1 MATDASVPSVD
12 SLGNHSGALTQPLRT
27 STTCMTT
34 AVEPRRADPR
44 SLVRW
49 GWLALFLLVGVFGVW
64 AGTVPLASA
73 VIAPGV
79 VKVLSQ
85 RRSVQHLEGGIVK
98 TIFVREGDKV
108 ERGQVLARLDTT
120 QSESALGVLENSLFA
135 SIALEARLKAE
146 QTDGATVQFPD
157 ELEAQKDRQEAHVP
171 MASQLAEFAARAA
184 ALTGQRN
191 VIDQQ
196 TKQLADA
203 VRGLES
209 KSAGLARQL
218 AYIKEEIRD
227 SDFLLEKGLARKPKV
242 LALKRAEAD
251 YEAQIASNTASTAQM
266 KGKIAELEDQR
277 RQLLFNRLE
286 EIAKQQHTN
295 REQIADLRHRIAA
308 ARDTLRRSEIRAPE
322 AGIVVGLDTRT
333 LNAVLPPR
341 EKLLEIL
348 PIQDRLV
355 VEAEVRPT
363 DRDELRIGQPARVR
377 VLAFS
382 TRRAPMMSGSVTMV
396 TADALVE
403 PKSGRAFYKAEID
416 LRPAPELRDYF
427 TSLQPGMPVEI
438 FIETGERTFADY
450 LLQPLTIRMQRAF
463 KES

>member
-1 MATDASVPSVD
+1 MAADANVL
-12 SLGNHSGALTQPLRT
+12 SLETMVSRTGSLAEPLRT
-27 STTCMTT
+27 STTSWT
-34 AVEPRRADPR
+34 AAAEPPRTDPR

-49 GWLALFLLVGVFGVW
+49 GCVALFLLVGVFGVW

-98 TIFVREGDKV
+98 AIFVREGDKV

-120 QSESALGVLENSLFA
+120 QSESALGVLESNLFA
-135 SIALEARLKAE
+135 NLALEARLKAE
-146 QTDGATVQFPD
+146 QGDGTTVQFPD
-157 ELEAQKDRQEAHVP
+157 ELKAQKDRPEAQVP
-171 MASQLAEFAARAA
+171 MASQLAEFEARAA

-209 KSAGLARQL
+209 KSAGLIRQL
-218 AYIKEEIRD
+218 AYIKEEIKD

-251 YEAQIASNTASTAQM
+251 NEAQNASNTASIAQM

-308 ARDTLRRSEIRAPE
+308 ARDTLLRSEIRAPE
-322 AGIVVGLDTRT
+322 AGVVVGLDTRS

-341 EKLLEIL
+341 QTLLDIL

-382 TRRAPMMSGSVTMV
+382 TRRSPMISGSITMV

-403 PKSGRAFYKAEID
+403 QKTGRTFYKAEVD
-416 LRPAPELRDYF
+416 LHPAAELRDYF

-438 FIETGERTFADY
+438 FIETGERTFAEY
-450 LLQPLTIRMQRAF
+450 LLQPLTVRMQRAF